1 MAEPAIFAHGSCR
14 SVCAWGS
21 LAARSAATLRGSPLA
36 IPLRRGAQPLK
47 RPMATR
53 KAKSTRA
60 KKNATRRTRG
70 KLAPGSTARG
80 LDAADVAIAM
90 DNPEV
95 GEVAAL
101 VRSAGGAPIGAY
113 RDPLG
118 GRPLMLASLPL
129 NAVQPTPFQRDLSP
143 THAKR
148 LALKIDETAAFLDP
162 LIVVRGEDGRLW
174 TPNGRHRLAAAKVLG
189 LKQITA
195 LISPDD
201 KLAYRILA
209 LNTEKAH
216 NLRDRSLEVIRM
228 ARSLAKRQATSKES
242 QFTAEFESADLL
254 TLGMVY
260 EKSSRFAGGAY
271 SALLKKV
278 DRFSERTLPVSLR
291 EREGFAARLLDIDS
305 QVKKLITTLQAR
317 GFKSPYLRNYVVA
330 RINPVRFHKAKKGDT
345 QPPMPLAQA
354 LTRMAASAKTFKVDS
369 VSNSDLAWVAVGAG
383 AQSD

>member
-1 MAEPAIFAHGSCR
+1 MA
-14 SVCAWGS
+14 
-21 LAARSAATLRGSPLA
+21 
-36 IPLRRGAQPLK
+36 
-47 RPMATR
+47 

-60 KKNATRRTRG
+60 KKGATKRTRG
-70 KLAPGSTARG
+70 KLAPGSNARG
-80 LDAADVAIAM
+80 LDAADVAIAI
-90 DNPEV
+90 DSPEV
-95 GEVAAL
+95 SEVAAL

-305 QVKKLITTLQAR
+305 QVKKLITALQAR

-354 LTRMAASAKTFKVDS
+354 LTRMAASARTFKVDS

-383 AQSD
+383 AQSE

>member
-1 MAEPAIFAHGSCR
+1 
-14 SVCAWGS
+14 
-21 LAARSAATLRGSPLA
+21 
-36 IPLRRGAQPLK
+36 
-47 RPMATR
+47 MATR
-53 KAKSTRA
+53 KAKRTAGGDADADKGKPGKRA
-60 KKNATRRTRG
+60 KKSATRRTRG
-70 KLAPGSTARG
+70 KLAPGTSARG
-80 LDAADVAIAM
+80 LDAADVAIAL
-90 DNPEV
+90 DSPEV

-101 VRSAGGAPIGAY
+101 VRNAGGAPIGAY

-354 LTRMAASAKTFKVDS
+354 LTRMAASARTFKVDS

-383 AQSD
+383 AQSE